1 MNIRDVAKSMFMSGS
16 ACAIG
21 AVALFAPTAADAALK
36 YEPSNYAAREN
47 LLLQLDGI
55 RNVGLLKAHDSTATT
70 WVNLVNPSTSATLTQ
85 YKSNTGSSAWR
96 DNAYYLD
103 GNKYW
108 QTGAL
113 AGSANTTIEV
123 AGNLSL
129 AALENY
135 VNYISRVNS
144 TDHGIWIQKNA
155 TTLWWKTNGDSIGFA
170 GGNAGRPSVAN
181 WDGKGFTAVL
191 DTAQGLFYKDG
202 IAGAPIS
209 RDTKHSDLA
218 TSKYNIGCSYNTSYV
233 AKGTYYAVRI
243 YNRALTAAEVKQ
255 NYDLDQIRFVTGI
268 PVTNVVVATAVAGLE
283 GREETGVYAFDEDG
297 YTFSAPK
304 KASLN
309 GEDYSCTGYTLE
321 TWDGAGWSTSVRFYA
336 TSYAATDQTAKVRL
350 TWQWESV
357 GAPLSTDFDPL
368 FDDYVTDG
376 LVLHLDGIRNAGANL
391 PHDYSTAA
399 WADLAGGKSAVL
411 CHDEPDASG
420 WEADGYYF
428 DARSYALLSEQLASL
443 GKAATVQIVCEADTN
458 ALYASKIAQ
467 TTRIDWPHM
476 LGCNDN
482 NAMNLYYDL
491 NVSSDQVHHQMTF
504 KCVNTSANAYIAK
517 GTWEGKYVTAI
528 RTGGTDKYIFQTTA
542 DADATGN
549 AHRVDTTAADIPVA
563 TVYIGTAGSTI
574 SLRRQRWFKGKIK
587 AIRVYS
593 KVLSD
598 EDIAKNRAIDEAR
611 FFGNY
616 STEPNVIV
624 ASSVRGVS
632 GDTPEGEYYTAL
644 HTFTAPA
651 SVTSG
656 ADTYAPSGY
665 TIETWDETEG
675 AWGESETHSGS
686 TTYAYTSAAGKV
698 RLTWQ
703 WNHTAGPGY
712 DLAFNDYVTDGL
724 VVHLDGIR
732 NMGPRPIHDSA
743 ATTWADLA
751 SDDYASFTGI
761 DSTCGWTGDGYRFNG
776 RTASPAYAILSEKRT
791 LGNTFTAQAVVDFDA
806 NVSHRIDTAWPHLFG
821 TTASFDD
828 PFDIYYNQNN
838 NSNPGVNFKVANS
851 EVASGVTSWGGEYM
865 TGLSDGVHGALF
877 QTATPGATRA
887 FNKTVGTQTF
897 VFAGGNGGSRGYI
910 NRRFNGTYKSAR
922 IYDRALTNAELE
934 KNRAADEVRFFG
946 RSPAATGDLVVA
958 STVEG
963 LAGDLPCGAYR
974 PVGYTFTAPTEATL
988 DGVPYKLEGY
998 TLETWNGSAWADAV
1012 VFDGVYAVA
1021 PDVSSAS
1028 KRLMWNWAVKSHLVK
1043 VQDSFDVGDYVQAG
1057 LYLHFY
1063 GIRNAGAN
1071 AEHSDNATTWA
1082 NLVTGGAS
1090 LDATFDHASNA
1101 SAGDGWAKDGY
1112 NFVYGGKFATLGANP
1127 DFGDEYYLTIQVVCE
1142 AEAATAIYPTLFG
1155 STDDYLNIYTFQSMD
1170 QLFGKIFND
1179 RAEVK
1184 TDGKVTTMAGGRKQM
1199 SGTWEKKY
1207 ANLIWHAGAYTLF
1220 QTESPSSDSWSG
1232 TWRYNWDKFH
1242 DKPFYIGGVYY
1253 PDNTTKTNERRFNGK
1268 IQAVRVYTRSL
1279 SDEELEH
1286 NRMVDE
1292 ARFKDKPPESNV
1304 TIATKYGDG
1313 TGETLAEEV
1322 GNYKVEGTYTFSATQ
1337 VKDSNDV
1344 LKDVAGYY
1352 LETYAGDGWTGKI
1365 WYDGKEFTYTE
1376 GAKVRVT
1383 WGPRRK
1389 GMTLVIR

>member
-144 TDHGIWIQKNA
+144 DDHGIWIQKDK
-155 TTLWWKTNGDSIGFA
+155 TTLWWKPNGTNEDLGFELW
-170 GGNAGRPSVAN
+170 NPGRPRVEN

-202 IAGAPIS
+202 VAGTAIS
-209 RDTKHSDLA
+209 RNTTHSSLA
-218 TSKYNIGCSYNTSYV
+218 ASRYNIGCSYNTSYV

-268 PVTNVVVATAVAGLE
+268 PVTNVVVATAVAELE

-297 YTFSAPK
+297 YTFSAPA
-304 KASLN
+304 KATLN
-309 GEDYSCTGYTLE
+309 GTDYSCTGYTLE
-321 TWDGAGWSTSVRFYA
+321 TWDGSEWSTPVRFYA

-376 LVLHLDGIRNAGANL
+376 LVLHLDGIRNVGANL
-391 PHDYSTAA
+391 PHDYSAAA
-399 WADLAGGKSAVL
+399 WTDLAGGKSAVF

-504 KCVNTSANAYIAK
+504 KCVNTSANANIAK

-542 DADATGN
+542 VADATGN

-656 ADTYAPSGY
+656 ADTYTPSGY

-703 WNHTAGPGY
+703 WNHTVGPGY

-732 NMGPRPIHDSA
+732 NTGAEAVHDGA

-821 TTASFDD
+821 TTASSGD
-828 PFDIYYNQNN
+828 PFDMYYNQNA

-851 EVASGVTSWGGEYM
+851 HVAGGVTSWGGEYM
-865 TGLSDGVHGALF
+865 TGLSDGANGALF
-877 QTATPGATRA
+877 QTATPVATTA

-897 VFAGGNGGSRGYI
+897 VFAGGNGGSGGYKD
-910 NRRFNGTYKSAR
+910 RRFNGVYKSAR

-988 DGVPYKLEGY
+988 DGVPYKLKGY
-998 TLETWNGSAWADAV
+998 TLETWNGSAWAD
-1012 VFDGVYAVA
+1012 GTTVA
-1021 PDVSSAS
+1021 GGSSVTPDVSTAS
-1028 KRLMWNWAVKSHLVK
+1028 KRLTWNWTVKSRLTK
-1043 VQDSFDVGDYVQAG
+1043 VQDSFDVDDYVRDG
-1057 LYLHFY
+1057 LYLHFD

-1071 AEHSDNATTWA
+1071 AEHSDDAATWA
-1082 NLVTGGAS
+1082 NLGTGGAS
-1090 LDATFDHASNA
+1090 FDAVFDYASNA
-1101 SAGDGWAKDGY
+1101 SADDGWAKDGY
-1112 NFVYGGKFATLGANP
+1112 NFAYGGKFARLGANP
-1127 DFGDEYYLTIQVVCE
+1127 AINYFATIQIVCE
-1142 AEAATAIYPTLFG
+1142 AKASAKPSGNKYPTYFG
-1155 STDDYLNIYTFQSMD
+1155 STNDYLNIYG
-1170 QLFGKIFND
+1170 FGAVEQAFFKVFN
-1179 RAEVK
+1179 
-1184 TDGKVTTMAGGRKQM
+1184 
-1199 SGTWEKKY
+1199 
-1207 ANLIWHAGAYTLF
+1207 ANRVELMPSQGWQGNYLTAIWNAGANQIF
-1220 QTESPSSDSWSG
+1220 QEDVPASANWSNK
-1232 TWRYNWDKFH
+1232 WRSNWNNFKDQ
-1242 DKPFYIGGVYY
+1242 PFYIGGVYIEG
-1253 PDNTTKTNERRFNGK
+1253 NAEGVNERRLTGK
-1268 IQAVRVYTRSL
+1268 IQAIRVYNRSL

-1286 NRMVDE
+1286 NRLVDE
-1292 ARFKDKPPESNV
+1292 ARFKGKPPESNV

-1365 WYDGKEFTYTE
+1365 WHDGKEFTYTE